1 MSLYGNKTFM
11 LYPLFILYSLS
22 LISTM
27 CILLI
32 KHLLAH
38 CCTEPVNGGTKTWQK
53 HLEMLLD
60 IQKYGILDKLPIK
73 YRSWNQDIMSLTS
86 YAKRSECFILR
97 EWEPWKFVRP
107 GSNLINY
114 DQLLKNIKKV
124 I

>member
-1 MSLYGNKTFM
+1 MWAEEKE
-11 LYPLFILYSLS
+11 
-22 LISTM
+22 
-27 CILLI
+27 I
-32 KHLLAH
+32 KVAS
-38 CCTEPVNGGTKTWQK
+38 
-53 HLEMLLD
+53 LD
-60 IQKYGILDKLPIK
+60 IGDWDPESKVASDESRQA
-73 YRSWNQDIMSLTS
+73 SWNQDIMSLTS